1 MTDNN
6 SDLIKKPPRF
16 SEQLCYETFKTK
28 SKAWQR
34 VTSIKKESQGLV
46 LALNLPTSEANSI
59 GERIFQE
66 LSILELE
73 GENGSEHFWTY
84 MDKQFQKDSMVQMC
98 EIIKEFTLF
107 KRKESQPI
115 KEYINGSL
123 KFKASVICLK

>member
-6 SDLIKKPPRF
+6 SDPMKKPPRF
-16 SEQLCYETFKTK
+16 SEQLCYETFKAK

-34 VTSIKKESQGLV
+34 VTLIKKESQGLV

-66 LSILELE
+66 LSISELE

-84 MDKQFQKDSMVQMC
+84 MD
-98 EIIKEFTLF
+98 
-107 KRKESQPI
+107 
-115 KEYINGSL
+115 
-123 KFKASVICLK
+123 

>member
-6 SDLIKKPPRF
+6 SDPIKKPPRF
-16 SEQLCYETFKTK
+16 SEQLCYKTFKTK

-34 VTSIKKESQGLV
+34 VTSIKKEPQGLV

-66 LSILELE
+66 LSISELE

-84 MDKQFQKDSMVQMC
+84 MD
-98 EIIKEFTLF
+98 
-107 KRKESQPI
+107 
-115 KEYINGSL
+115 
-123 KFKASVICLK
+123 